1 MYPCQY
7 CFNRLNTSF
16 LGVHIEVAT
25 VLAGYEVAY
34 DIHHYVLCT
43 YLDEDSSLLAL
54 YGVPGFAWVKDC
66 VLDVCLVL
74 PFLPTP

>member
-7 CFNRLNTSF
+7 CLKRLNTSF
-16 LGVHIEVAT
+16 LGVNIEVVT
-25 VLAGYEVAY
+25 FLAGYEVAY
-34 DIHHYVLCT
+34 DTHHYVVCT
-43 YLDEDSSLLAL
+43 YLDEDGSFLAL
-54 YGVPGFAWVKDC
+54 YDVPGFTWVRNC